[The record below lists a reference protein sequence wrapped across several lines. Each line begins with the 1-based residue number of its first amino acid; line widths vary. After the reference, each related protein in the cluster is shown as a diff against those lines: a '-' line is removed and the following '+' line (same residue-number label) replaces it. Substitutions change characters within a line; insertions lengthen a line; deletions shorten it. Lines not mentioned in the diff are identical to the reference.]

1 MHHSDHTLTALSHL
15 VAGLSFGIAGEPEH
29 DLGLFLHLLLE
40 LRSAVC
46 VPGCAGKRASDERDA
61 RADGRTT
68 DGHAGCNLWHRI
80 APLACHMARERR
92 EFVSKVCSSVV
103 REWRAPLGRGA
114 SCAGGSRVTAARARS
129 RHSCQYF
136 ERFWLTP
143 PSHDAMWVDSGRKY
157 RLKCGAA
164 PAP

>member
-61 RADGRTT
+61 RADGRT
-68 DGHAGCNLWHRI
+68 N
-80 APLACHMARERR
+80 
-92 EFVSKVCSSVV
+92 
-103 REWRAPLGRGA
+103 
-114 SCAGGSRVTAARARS
+114 ARARGMQS
-129 RHSCQYF
+129 MAPHRAACVPH
-136 ERFWLTP
+136 
-143 PSHDAMWVDSGRKY
+143 
-157 RLKCGAA
+157 GA
-164 PAP
+164 